1 MLKNTSVATL
11 SHPEFINLKPCD
23 INPLMSK
30 CEIKILYIGE
40 NRNGSYITKE
50 VATNM
55 AATLRGA
62 PIVGYFKKDKQDFSG
77 HGEEVTIT
85 DDGKIEFQT
94 KTTPYGFVPPDAR
107 VWFQEFTDI
116 DQYGIK
122 TTRNYLMSEGY
133 LWTGQYE
140 ECQSAITEGKPQSM
154 ELDEETLDGTW
165 TMNNK
170 TGIEFFIIND
180 ATFTKLCILGD
191 DVEPCF
197 EGGSVT
203 APNVSTS
210 FSFVDKE
217 FKNSLYN
224 MMQELKFAL
233 LQGGQNMSEEVKDS
247 ALTPEVNETPEA
259 TPVPETPDVPTDAG
273 NAEGEGSEGS
283 ASGGE
288 TDFAAKKPE
297 EEEKKNP
304 KEEDSKEDGK
314 SEDPDK
320 KKKDEEEDY
329 AKKKSCKNSLVEQ
342 EYSELKQKY
351 DTLNAQY
358 SELLAFKQ
366 KIEDK
371 EKDELIEKFF
381 MLSDEDKKDVVENKA
396 KYSLEEIESKL
407 SVICF
412 RKKVNFDLGETSEND
427 NKTETQNITTYSL
440 NDDSSTTPAWIKRV
454 KDTKASNNC

>member
-85 DDGKIEFQT
+85 DEGKIEFQT
-94 KTTPYGFVPPDAR
+94 KTVPYGFVSPDAR

-122 TTRNYLMSEGY
+122 TIRNYLMSEGY

-165 TMNNK
+165 TINNK

-197 EGGSVT
+197 EGGSIA
-203 APNVSTS
+203 APDVSTS

-233 LQGGQNMSEEVKDS
+233 LQGGQNMSKEVKDS
-247 ALTPEVNETPEA
+247 ALTPEAAPI
-259 TPVPETPDVPTDAG
+259 PETPDISTEAG
-273 NAEGEGSEGS
+273 IVEGEGDEGS
-283 ASGGE
+283 SSGVE

-297 EEEKKNP
+297 EEEKKDS
-304 KEEDSKEDGK
+304 KEEDSKEDGE

-320 KKKDEEEDY
+320 KKKDDEEDF
-329 AKKKSCKNSLVEQ
+329 ADKKKNVCQSSLVEQ
-342 EYSELKQKY
+342 EHSELKQKY

-358 SELLAFKQ
+358 IELLAFKQ

-371 EKDELIEKFF
+371 EKDELIGRFF

-412 RKKVNFDLGETSEND
+412 RKKVNFDLGETVEND
-427 NKTETQNITTYSL
+427 NKAETQNITTYSL

-454 KDTKASNNC
+454 KDTKASNNY

>member
-1 MLKNTSVATL
+1 MLKNTSIATL
-11 SHPEFINLKPCD
+11 SNPEFINLQPCD

-30 CEIKILYIGE
+30 CEIKVLYVGE

-62 PIVGYFKKDKQDFSG
+62 PIVGYFKTDKNDFSG
-77 HGEEVTIT
+77 HGDEVYIT
-85 DDGKIEFQT
+85 DDGKIEF
-94 KTTPYGFVPPDAR
+94 KTMTRPYGFVSPDAK
-107 VWFQEFTDI
+107 VWFQEFTDV
-116 DQYGIK
+116 DEYGIK
-122 TTRNYLMSEGY
+122 IIRTYLMCEGF

-140 ECQSAITEGKPQSM
+140 ECQSVLTEGKPQSM
-154 ELDEETLDGTW
+154 ELDEESLDGTW

-197 EGGSVT
+197 EGASVK
-203 APNVSTS
+203 APEVSTS

-233 LQGGQNMSEEVKDS
+233 LQGGQNMGEDIKNGAV
-247 ALTPEVNETPEA
+247 TPEVGEAPAPAADTFTNNESVTETPAPEA
-259 TPVPETPDVPTDAG
+259 PEAPADSF
-273 NAEGEGSEGS
+273 E
-283 ASGGE
+283 
-288 TDFAAKKPE
+288 KKPE
-297 EEEKKNP
+297 EEDKKDDTKSDP
-304 KEEDSKEDGK
+304 EDSEQDKE
-314 SEDPDK
+314 K
-320 KKKDEEEDY
+320 KKKDEEEDEEF
-329 AKKKSCKNSLVEQ
+329 KKKKACQSSLIEQ
-342 EYSELKQKY
+342 EYSDLKQKY
-351 DTLNAQY
+351 ETLNAQY
-358 SELLAFKQ
+358 NELLSFKQ

-371 EKDELIEKFF
+371 EKDELIGKFF

-440 NDDSSTTPAWIKRV
+440 NDDSSSTPAWIKRV

>member
-1 MLKNTSVATL
+1 MLKNTSIATL
-11 SHPEFINLKPCD
+11 SNPEFINLQPCD

-30 CEIKILYIGE
+30 CEIKVLYIGE

-62 PIVGYFKKDKQDFSG
+62 PIVGYFKTDKNDFSG
-77 HGEEVTIT
+77 HGDEVYIT
-85 DDGKIEFQT
+85 DDGKIEF
-94 KTTPYGFVPPDAR
+94 KTMTRPYGFVSPDAK
-107 VWFQEFTDI
+107 VWFQEFTDV
-116 DQYGIK
+116 DEYGIK
-122 TTRNYLMSEGY
+122 ITRTYLMCEGF
-133 LWTGQYE
+133 LWTGQYK
-140 ECQSAITEGKPQSM
+140 ECQSVLTEGKPQSM
-154 ELDEETLDGTW
+154 ELDEESLDGTW

-197 EGGSVT
+197 EGASVK
-203 APNVSTS
+203 APEVSTS

-233 LQGGQNMSEEVKDS
+233 LQGGQNMGEDIKNGAV
-247 ALTPEVNETPEA
+247 TPEVGEAPAPAADTFTNNES
-259 TPVPETPDVPTDAG
+259 VPETPAPEAPEAPADSF
-273 NAEGEGSEGS
+273 E
-283 ASGGE
+283 
-288 TDFAAKKPE
+288 KKPE
-297 EEEKKNP
+297 EEDKKDDTKSDP
-304 KEEDSKEDGK
+304 EDSEQDKE
-314 SEDPDK
+314 K
-320 KKKDEEEDY
+320 KKKDEEDDEEF
-329 AKKKSCKNSLVEQ
+329 KKKKACQSSLIEQ
-342 EYSELKQKY
+342 EYSDLKQKY
-351 DTLNAQY
+351 ETLNAQY
-358 SELLAFKQ
+358 NELLSFKQ

-371 EKDELIEKFF
+371 EKDELISKFF

-440 NDDSSTTPAWIKRV
+440 NDDSSSTPAWIKRV
-454 KDTKASNNC
+454 KDTKASNNY

>member
-122 TTRNYLMSEGY
+122 TIRNYLMSEGY

-233 LQGGQNMSEEVKDS
+233 LQGGQNMGEDVKNN
-247 ALTPEVNETPEA
+247 AVTPEVDEAPAAAADTFTNTDGAAENPVSAPEA
-259 TPVPETPDVPTDAG
+259 TETPAD
-273 NAEGEGSEGS
+273 S
-283 ASGGE
+283 
-288 TDFAAKKPE
+288 FAKKPE
-297 EEEKKNP
+297 D
-304 KEEDSKEDGK
+304 EEDNKKCDP
-314 SEDPDK
+314 EDPECEDPEK
-320 KKKDEEEDY
+320 KKKDDEEDY
-329 AKKKSCKNSLVEQ
+329 ACKKKKACQSSLVEQ